1 MTGGRVVIMEITR
14 IEAAHLV
21 GLVQQFIELLEG
33 TDRSGAPVDDPAI
46 ARLVPSAYSD
56 DAEAASEFRA
66 LTQSDLLSRRDSDA
80 RVLLTSLGSDDLMAE
95 EIELDDPRFTE
106 VITVTLSPDEVRSW
120 MRTLAAVRLV
130 LATRLGIDTE
140 DTHDDEDARFGIY
153 DWLGYRLDGLV
164 QAASAT
170 Y

>member
-1 MTGGRVVIMEITR
+1 MTGDRTVVIEITR

-21 GLVQQFIELLEG
+21 GLVEQFVELLED
-33 TDRSGAPVDDPAI
+33 TDPSGAPVEDPAI
-46 ARLVPSAYSD
+46 ARLVPAAYAD
-56 DAEAASEFRA
+56 DDEAAREFRS

-80 RVLLTSLGSDDLMAE
+80 RIVLASLGSDDLLAE
-95 EIELDDPRFTE
+95 DIELDDPRFVE
-106 VITVTLSPDEVRSW
+106 VITVRLSPDEVRSW

-140 DTHDDEDARFGIY
+140 DTHDDHDARFGIY

-164 QAASAT
+164 RAASGAS
-170 Y
+170 